1 MTSTASNSS
10 IDICARALILIG
22 AEPITSFSDNTTE
35 GLVASN
41 MYEDVARSSL
51 TNCRWRFATD
61 QAQLARLTD
70 EPTGRFDVAHQLPD
84 NLLMLNAVTV
94 NDNPINYTV
103 YGDKIFSDSSE
114 NDTVIADFIFRASE
128 VDWPSYFSI
137 AVEYAMAGIFASAI
151 ARDSGLTQL
160 MEIKANQLMAKA
172 RNNDA
177 QQQTTRK
184 LITSRFIT
192 ERQS

>member
-1 MTSTASNSS
+1 
-10 IDICARALILIG
+10 
-22 AEPITSFSDNTTE
+22 
-35 GLVASN
+35 
-41 MYEDVARSSL
+41 
-51 TNCRWRFATD
+51 
-61 QAQLARLTD
+61 
-70 EPTGRFDVAHQLPD
+70 
-84 NLLMLNAVTV
+84 MLNAVTV

-114 NDTVIADFIFRASE
+114 NDTVIADFIFRANE